1 MLPQTSSYLALLLF
15 SPSFNSHRKKQFF
28 VQAFAKSLQQ
38 DHAFILLVPQT
49 ALVILLPRRLV
60 KHRWIQAP
68 LPALCLPQSGQAS
81 HASPQQRNPRNCRPP
96 ANPLL
101 ASATEGSR
109 PHRLSCPLFDKDCSL
124 LGKFEGCFGNAGGMQ
139 RIEKR
144 GGRKAALLSL
154 HSWLLF
160 G

>member
-1 MLPQTSSYLALLLF
+1 METNNSY
-15 SPSFNSHRKKQFF
+15 

-38 DHAFILLVPQT
+38 DHTFILLVPQT
-49 ALVILLPRRLV
+49 ALVLLLPRRLV
-60 KHRWIQAP
+60 KHRWIQTP
-68 LPALCLPQSGQAS
+68 LPALCLPKSRQAS
-81 HASPQQRNPRNCRPP
+81 HASLQHGDLTLRSWRPP

-101 ASATEGSR
+101 ASPTEGSR
-109 PHRLSCPLFDKDCSL
+109 PHRLSCPLFDEECSL
-124 LGKFEGCFGNAGGMQ
+124 LGKFEACFGNAGGMQ
-139 RIEKR
+139 RIEKK